1 MLIKKPCD
9 IKEEAIQVEGVRGIS
24 KQRLIAPPDGAPT
37 FTMRK
42 FTVQPGG
49 YTFHHTHE
57 FEHEIYVLNG
67 KGIAKSADGDH
78 EFEQDDVILV
88 KPNEIHQFVNNSDE
102 KLSFLCIIPNQEE
115 I

>member
-1 MLIKKPCD
+1 MIIKKTCNV
-9 IKEEAIQVEGVRGIS
+9 KEEEIKVKGVKGIT

-57 FEHEIYVLNG
+57 FEHEIYVLTG
-67 KGIAKSADGDH
+67 KGIAKSDAG
-78 EFEQDDVILV
+78 EVKFEKDDVILV
-88 KPNEIHQFVNNSDE
+88 EPGEIHQFVNNSEE
-102 KLSFLCIIPNQEE
+102 KLAFLCIIPNQE
-115 I
+115 

>member
-1 MLIKKPCD
+1 MIIKKTSNVNEEE
-9 IKEEAIQVEGVRGIS
+9 IKVDGVKGIT

-42 FTVQPGG
+42 FTVQSGG

-67 KGIAKSADGDH
+67 KGIAKSAEGEV

-88 KPNEIHQFVNNSDE
+88 EPGEIHQFVNNSDE
-102 KLSFLCIIPNQEE
+102 KLSFLCIVPNQE
-115 I
+115 